1 MDSLTNAELVNRI
14 REIWD
19 TARRQAVRSVNSAHV
34 CANWLIGKQIVEA
47 EQGGE
52 QRAEYGKTLINSLS
66 KQLTDEYG
74 SGFSVSSLKYM
85 RAFFLSY
92 PALLTKSHA
101 LRDQLADQDQNA
113 WQPGLLHSG
122 LSWTHYRT
130 LLKVE
135 RQEARDFYGKRPTRF
150 LKPRRS

>member
-1 MDSLTNAELVNRI
+1 MDSLVNSELINRI
-14 REIWD
+14 RDIWD

-52 QRAEYGKTLINSLS
+52 QRAEYGKALINSLA

-92 PALLTKSHA
+92 PVLLTKSHA

-113 WQPGLLHSG
+113 WQPGQLHSG
-122 LSWTHYRT
+122 LSWTHYRN
-130 LLKVE
+130 LLKIE
-135 RQEARDFYGKRPTRF
+135 RQKAR
-150 LKPRRS
+150 